1 MIRLRPYK
9 PSDAHH
15 LLKWWEGADEE
26 TFIKWSCGKFDYPL
40 SMDQLERH
48 FEQWCIREEKGWLM
62 TALDEAGTPVG
73 HFIMRLADYETGHIH
88 MGFIVVTPDARG
100 KGYGKEMIRQALKYA
115 FEILGMKRVTLG
127 VFENNPQAKACY
139 EGVGFRVT
147 SYVDDYYVHRGVPY
161 AAYEMEAVNHG

>member
-9 PSDAHH
+9 PSDASY

-73 HFIMRLADYETGHIH
+73 HFIMRLADYETGHIR

-100 KGYGKEMIRQALKYA
+100 
-115 FEILGMKRVTLG
+115 
-127 VFENNPQAKACY
+127 
-139 EGVGFRVT
+139 
-147 SYVDDYYVHRGVPY
+147 
-161 AAYEMEAVNHG
+161 

>member
-73 HFIMRLADYETGHIH
+73 HFIMRLADYETGHIR

-100 KGYGKEMIRQALKYA
+100 KGYGKEMIRQALK
-115 FEILGMKRVTLG
+115 
-127 VFENNPQAKACY
+127 
-139 EGVGFRVT
+139 
-147 SYVDDYYVHRGVPY
+147 
-161 AAYEMEAVNHG
+161 